1 MEMMA
6 VLFLIILRPLKTHYD
21 VMSCN
26 IIVLQ
31 YVEHAVNYDSF
42 AHAHTH
48 TFVLPLSHTKLH
60 KYYFKQN
67 ISACFLQM

>member
-1 MEMMA
+1 MIA
-6 VLFLIILRPLKTHYD
+6 VFFLIILRPLKTHYD

-42 AHAHTH
+42 THAHTH
-48 TFVLPLSHTKLH
+48 VLPLSH
-60 KYYFKQN
+60 YIN
-67 ISACFLQM
+67 IISNKILAHVFYKCDVI